1 MADEPLR
8 RAYDEIVKTLDTF
21 VANTF
26 EGLAN
31 AVFPTITGLTI
42 ILIAWQ
48 GYRVF
53 YGRTG
58 GESISNSI
66 VILVKY
72 AAIMAIFGTFSL
84 YEMFIGNLFEDLP
97 DALASNLAG
106 GWQDA
111 DSDGSTDIIDL
122 LDEFTQTATEK
133 AMAHYRGYSI
143 VEALEGM
150 VIILVTYL
158 YTLFAAFQFGLTV
171 IVTKLFLALTPIA
184 LAALMFDKTKGIFEG
199 WLRTLT
205 TMAALKI
212 LLILMI
218 SMMMSIFG
226 GAADALNP
234 KDSTTGASSLAIFI
248 LVTVLMLL
256 ITMRLPDFASQLG
269 GGLSVSAANLTASAV
284 SSGIG
289 MAAGAIS
296 RGDRFQRG
304 MRKGYS
310 AAGDEGMN
318 GVGRTAAGIVRGAT
332 EAVRPN
338 LSARHFEDRKMA
350 GRARDYVG
358 SIQRTDNAGPRSGA
372 TDSAPK
378 TPPSAKERAERTVSE
393 IRKNEAAT

>member
-8 RAYDEIVKTLDTF
+8 RAYDEIVKTLDAFVQDTF
-21 VANTF
+21 FTLSDAI
-26 EGLAN
+26 
-31 AVFPTITGLTI
+31 FPTITGLTI

-58 GESISNSI
+58 GETISNSMVLLI
-66 VILVKY
+66 KY
-72 AAIMAIFGTFSL
+72 AAIMAIFGTFSM
-84 YEMFIGNLFEDLP
+84 YELFVGNLFEDLP
-97 DALASNLAG
+97 DAVANNMASTWSSA
-106 GWQDA
+106 
-111 DSDGSTDIIDL
+111 SGSTDIIDL
-122 LDEFTQTATEK
+122 LDAYTQTATEK

-171 IVTKLFLALTPIA
+171 IVTKLFLALTPVA
-184 LAALMFDKTKGIFEG
+184 LAAVLFDKTKWIFEG

-234 KDSTTGASSLAIFI
+234 KDSTVGASSLAIFV

-269 GGLSVSAANLTASAV
+269 GGLSVSAANLTATAV

-289 MAAGAIS
+289 MAAGALS

-304 MRKGYS
+304 ARQGMN
-310 AAGDEGMN
+310 AAREEGMS
-318 GVGRTAAGIVRGAT
+318 GRDVAKATLMRGAT
-332 EAVRPN
+332 ESMRPG
-338 LSARHFEDRKMA
+338 LTGRRFEDARMSN
-350 GRARDYVG
+350 RARRYVG
-358 SIQRTDNAGPRSGA
+358 EMKRTEDAGG
-372 TDSAPK
+372 SAP
-378 TPPSAKERAERTVSE
+378 TPGAKPAPSTKDRAASV
-393 IRKNEAAT
+393 IADIKKNEATT

>member
-8 RAYDEIVKTLDTF
+8 RAYNEIVETLDAFVQDTF
-21 VANTF
+21 YT
-26 EGLAN
+26 LAD

-58 GESISNSI
+58 GESVSNSI

-72 AAIMAIFGTFSL
+72 GVIMAIFGTFGL
-84 YEMFIGNLFEDLP
+84 YELFIGNLFEDLP
-97 DALASNLAG
+97 DAIASNMAST
-106 GWQDA
+106 WSSA
-111 DSDGSTDIIDL
+111 SDSTDIIDL
-122 LDEFTQTATEK
+122 LDIYTQTATEK

-158 YTLFAAFQFGLTV
+158 YTLFAAFQFGLTI

-184 LAALMFDKTKGIFEG
+184 LTAIMFDKTKGIFEG

-212 LLILMI
+212 LLILMV
-218 SMMMSIFG
+218 SMMMAIFG
-226 GAADALNP
+226 EAADALNP
-234 KDSTTGASSLAIFI
+234 KDSTTGASSLAIFV

-256 ITMRLPDFASQLG
+256 ITIRLPDFASQLG
-269 GGLSVSAANLTASAV
+269 GGLSVSATNLTAAAV
-284 SSGIG
+284 AGGIA

-304 MRKGYS
+304 ARQGMAAAKAEGLDGKGQAR
-310 AAGDEGMN
+310 AAVM
-318 GVGRTAAGIVRGAT
+318 RGAT
-332 EAVRPN
+332 EAARPG
-338 LSARHFEDRKMA
+338 LTGRRFEDARMKR
-350 GRARDYVG
+350 RAENYVG
-358 SIQRTDNAGPRSGA
+358 ELKRSEGSGGGRSEAGPSRSSLTPNQRRAAQFTNDVKRSEA
-372 TDSAPK
+372 TD
-378 TPPSAKERAERTVSE
+378 
-393 IRKNEAAT
+393 